1 MRITP
6 IEKEDKTGRIITLR
20 NAEISDADNLITY
33 MKITSF
39 ETPFLLREP
48 DEFHLTSEQEECFIQ
63 NTIDNPR
70 ELMLLATAD
79 GCHIGNCSLSDAGPF
94 KRYQHRCQI
103 AIALYQKYWGC
114 GIGQMMLSTILS
126 VARELGYEQAELE
139 VAANN
144 TSAIALYQ
152 KLGFQT
158 YGTFPDNMKYA
169 DGSYTDMLWMMKKLI

>member
-63 NTIDNPR
+63 NTINIAVR
-70 ELMLLATAD
+70 SQSH
-79 GCHIGNCSLSDAGPF
+79 CIKNIGAAGSD
-94 KRYQHRCQI
+94 R
-103 AIALYQKYWGC
+103 
-114 GIGQMMLSTILS
+114 
-126 VARELGYEQAELE
+126 
-139 VAANN
+139 
-144 TSAIALYQ
+144 
-152 KLGFQT
+152 
-158 YGTFPDNMKYA
+158 
-169 DGSYTDMLWMMKKLI
+169 

>member
-79 GCHIGNCSLSDAGPF
+79 GCHIGNCSLLVHLKGINIAVRSQSHCIKNIGAAGSD
-94 KRYQHRCQI
+94 R
-103 AIALYQKYWGC
+103 
-114 GIGQMMLSTILS
+114 
-126 VARELGYEQAELE
+126 
-139 VAANN
+139 
-144 TSAIALYQ
+144 
-152 KLGFQT
+152 
-158 YGTFPDNMKYA
+158 
-169 DGSYTDMLWMMKKLI
+169 

>member
-79 GCHIGNCSLSDAGPF
+79 GCLSETALFPALVHLKGINIAVRSQSHCIKNIGAAGSD
-94 KRYQHRCQI
+94 R
-103 AIALYQKYWGC
+103 
-114 GIGQMMLSTILS
+114 
-126 VARELGYEQAELE
+126 
-139 VAANN
+139 
-144 TSAIALYQ
+144 
-152 KLGFQT
+152 
-158 YGTFPDNMKYA
+158 
-169 DGSYTDMLWMMKKLI
+169 

>member
-6 IEKEDKTGRIITLR
+6 IKKEDKTGRIITLR

-103 AIALYQKYWGC
+103 AIALYQKYW
-114 GIGQMMLSTILS
+114 
-126 VARELGYEQAELE
+126 
-139 VAANN
+139 AA
-144 TSAIALYQ
+144 
-152 KLGFQT
+152 
-158 YGTFPDNMKYA
+158 
-169 DGSYTDMLWMMKKLI
+169 GSDR

>member
-20 NAEISDADNLITY
+20 NAEISDAENLITY

-63 NTIDNPR
+63 NTIDNTR

-79 GCHIGNCSLSDAGPF
+79 GCHIGNCSLSGAGPF
-94 KRYQHRCQI
+94 KMVSASLSDCNRTVSKILGLRDRTDDV
-103 AIALYQKYWGC
+103 KYDTFCRQRTWIRAG
-114 GIGQMMLSTILS
+114 
-126 VARELGYEQAELE
+126 
-139 VAANN
+139 
-144 TSAIALYQ
+144 
-152 KLGFQT
+152 
-158 YGTFPDNMKYA
+158 GT
-169 DGSYTDMLWMMKKLI
+169 GSSRK

>member
-6 IEKEDKTGRIITLR
+6 IKKEDKTGRIITLR
-20 NAEISDADNLITY
+20 NAEISDAENLITY

-79 GCHIGNCSLSDAGPF
+79 GCHIGNCSLSGAGPF

-103 AIALYQKYWGC
+103 AIALYQKILGLRDRTDDAKYDTFC
-114 GIGQMMLSTILS
+114 RQRTGIRAG
-126 VARELGYEQAELE
+126 
-139 VAANN
+139 
-144 TSAIALYQ
+144 
-152 KLGFQT
+152 
-158 YGTFPDNMKYA
+158 GT
-169 DGSYTDMLWMMKKLI
+169 GSSRK

>member
-20 NAEISDADNLITY
+20 NAEISDAENLITY

-70 ELMLLATAD
+70 ELMLLATVKYD
-79 GCHIGNCSLSDAGPF
+79 TFCRQRTGIRAG
-94 KRYQHRCQI
+94 
-103 AIALYQKYWGC
+103 
-114 GIGQMMLSTILS
+114 
-126 VARELGYEQAELE
+126 
-139 VAANN
+139 
-144 TSAIALYQ
+144 
-152 KLGFQT
+152 
-158 YGTFPDNMKYA
+158 GT
-169 DGSYTDMLWMMKKLI
+169 GSSRK

>member
-79 GCHIGNCSLSDAGPF
+79 GCHIGNCSLSGADPF

-139 VAANN
+139 VMSSNK
-144 TSAIALYQ
+144 SAIALYE
-152 KLGFQT
+152 KLGFKR
-158 YGTFPDNMKYA
+158 YGLFPNNMKYS
-169 DGSYTDMLWMMKKLI
+169 DGSCDDAFWMMKRL

>member
-20 NAEISDADNLITY
+20 NAEISDAENLITY

-48 DEFHLTSEQEECFIQ
+48 DEFHLTSEPEECFIP

-79 GCHIGNCSLSDAGPF
+79 GSHTGNCSLSGAGPF
-94 KRYQHRCQI
+94 KRYQHRGQI
-103 AIALYQKYWGC
+103 ANGLYQKYRGC
-114 GIGQMMLSTILS
+114 GIGQMKLSTILS
-126 VARELGYEQAELE
+126 GARELGYEQVELE

-144 TSAIALYQ
+144 TSAVALYK
-152 KLGFQT
+152 KLGCQT
-158 YGTFPDNMKYA
+158 YGTFPDNIKYA
-169 DGSYTDMLWMMKKLI
+169 DGSYTEMLWMMKKLI

>member
-70 ELMLLATAD
+70 NSGRLPYRKLLSFRRWS
-79 GCHIGNCSLSDAGPF
+79 I
-94 KRYQHRCQI
+94 
-103 AIALYQKYWGC
+103 
-114 GIGQMMLSTILS
+114 
-126 VARELGYEQAELE
+126 
-139 VAANN
+139 
-144 TSAIALYQ
+144 
-152 KLGFQT
+152 
-158 YGTFPDNMKYA
+158 
-169 DGSYTDMLWMMKKLI
+169 